1 MSELSALFAAF
12 VFSISHIL
20 IRRGLATSNPIAGS
34 FFSIALSALTLWI
47 VAALFIPLQSFWTHA
62 IWFFAVSGIFA
73 PGLGRMFIYIGIN
86 RIGVARSV
94 PVSSSSPMFASFL
107 AMIFIGET
115 WSFQNI
121 AGTCLVILGVVI
133 ITRTRTEQA
142 PWRKKDLVFPIMAAF
157 SFALASNLR
166 KYGLL
171 IKNLPLMGATV
182 NTTTGL
188 LLAMGV
194 LQAQGGVRLLRV
206 PGQTLGWLIA
216 AGACNTIGMLLS
228 FYALSLGKLVVVE
241 PLLHTAP
248 VLSVLLTALFLRDV
262 EVVNL
267 RVVAGAACTVAGT
280 VLIFLL

>member
-1 MSELSALFAAF
+1 
-12 VFSISHIL
+12 
-20 IRRGLATSNPIAGS
+20 
-34 FFSIALSALTLWI
+34 
-47 VAALFIPLQSFWTHA
+47 
-62 IWFFAVSGIFA
+62 
-73 PGLGRMFIYIGIN
+73 
-86 RIGVARSV
+86 
-94 PVSSSSPMFASFL
+94 MFASIL
-107 AMIFIGET
+107 AVIFIGET
-115 WSFQNI
+115 WPLQNI

-133 ITRTRTEQA
+133 ISRTRTEQA

-157 SFALASNLR
+157 SFAFAGNLR

-171 IKNLPLMGATV
+171 LKNLPLMGATV